1 MNTIFFSWQSD
12 LPNSYNRNLIENVIK
27 STLKKINR
35 ENNLSL
41 VLDIDRNTDGL
52 LGSPDIADS
61 ILKKIDK
68 CDIFIADISIINK
81 SSTFRK
87 TPNPNVLFELG
98 YAVSRIGWDR
108 VICVFNSD
116 YGDLKDIPFDLR
128 NRRIIQYN
136 SKDITRTKQS
146 LINLFEEIINDNTE
160 SLITSREITDYYS
173 VNIYSSFLNI
183 ISRISGM
190 IYGNEVKT
198 TPKLIN
204 EILSLSHSEIS
215 NKIDNQQIGF
225 NLFSS
230 YSETIKRLEMELD
243 RITQIYE
250 FDKRLYV
257 PIIQLIRELKFQK
270 LWINRETCF
279 SSLLTNHKAEN
290 YTIVTNT
297 SNSNLEHR
305 YVLGKKLPE
314 NKIIILEHNDI
325 QRKDHVSNLLSYYLL
340 DDKIKM
346 VYLNHISVC
355 LKLINDFIKYNDGT
369 FLIDNT
375 EILINGTEINT

>member
-98 YAVSRIGWDR
+98 YAVSRIGWNR

-314 NKIIILEHNDI
+314 NKIIILDLELD
-325 QRKDHVSNLLSYYLL
+325 KDGEVVELELL
-340 DDKIKM
+340 K
-346 VYLNHISVC
+346 
-355 LKLINDFIKYNDGT
+355 
-369 FLIDNT
+369 
-375 EILINGTEINT
+375 

>member
-146 LINLFEEIINDNTE
+146 LINLFEEI
-160 SLITSREITDYYS
+160 
-173 VNIYSSFLNI
+173 
-183 ISRISGM
+183 
-190 IYGNEVKT
+190 
-198 TPKLIN
+198 
-204 EILSLSHSEIS
+204 
-215 NKIDNQQIGF
+215 
-225 NLFSS
+225 
-230 YSETIKRLEMELD
+230 
-243 RITQIYE
+243 
-250 FDKRLYV
+250 
-257 PIIQLIRELKFQK
+257 
-270 LWINRETCF
+270 LWINTK
-279 SSLLTNHKAEN
+279 N
-290 YTIVTNT
+290 
-297 SNSNLEHR
+297 
-305 YVLGKKLPE
+305 
-314 NKIIILEHNDI
+314 
-325 QRKDHVSNLLSYYLL
+325 
-340 DDKIKM
+340 
-346 VYLNHISVC
+346 
-355 LKLINDFIKYNDGT
+355 
-369 FLIDNT
+369 
-375 EILINGTEINT
+375 

>member
-98 YAVSRIGWDR
+98 YAVSRIGWNR

-190 IYGNEVKT
+190 I
-198 TPKLIN
+198 
-204 EILSLSHSEIS
+204 
-215 NKIDNQQIGF
+215 
-225 NLFSS
+225 
-230 YSETIKRLEMELD
+230 
-243 RITQIYE
+243 
-250 FDKRLYV
+250 
-257 PIIQLIRELKFQK
+257 
-270 LWINRETCF
+270 
-279 SSLLTNHKAEN
+279 
-290 YTIVTNT
+290 
-297 SNSNLEHR
+297 
-305 YVLGKKLPE
+305 
-314 NKIIILEHNDI
+314 
-325 QRKDHVSNLLSYYLL
+325 
-340 DDKIKM
+340 
-346 VYLNHISVC
+346 
-355 LKLINDFIKYNDGT
+355 
-369 FLIDNT
+369 
-375 EILINGTEINT
+375 